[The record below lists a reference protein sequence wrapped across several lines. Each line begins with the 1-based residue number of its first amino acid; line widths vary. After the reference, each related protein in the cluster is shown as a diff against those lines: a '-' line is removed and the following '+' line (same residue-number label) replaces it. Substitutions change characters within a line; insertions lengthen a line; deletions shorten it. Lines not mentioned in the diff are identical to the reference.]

1 MKLII
6 YSILFLFLL
15 SGNVGAQNLVP
26 NPSFEQVSDCDLYFD
41 DFDRKATHW
50 KGYKFTPDLFNACSQ
65 SSYLGV
71 PNNVFDRQPAH
82 TGKGYAGILTYHWEF
97 PNEVIGTK
105 LTQALHKGE
114 KYEVSFKVS
123 RAASHALYATN
134 NLGLLFTNQPE
145 KSYNCQQAHLLEN
158 QVITESEVWITI
170 AGVFLADADYQ
181 YLVIGN
187 FFDQSRT
194 KLQKMSGGAFDAAY
208 YFIDDVYVAKAKPDA
223 QVTINQTVTQNPL
236 VKIEPKKENK
246 STVIEKT
253 TTDNQTK
260 IDEKKTA
267 TPNKPEAVIAISG
280 KVLDADSKL
289 PLVALV
295 EFMVPDSPQK
305 QDYETDFYTGQYAF
319 ANIKKTEK
327 FTIRL
332 SARNYY
338 PQVVSFFPKNEARIQ
353 KDFYLYALR
362 AGQSIEMKNVWFKS
376 NEAEILPQS
385 YEELNRVI
393 EILNDNPKM
402 RIELSG
408 YTDRSDQIELALR
421 RAKAIK
427 NHLET
432 VGKIDPRRLSF
443 QAYKQT
449 QAPKYA
455 GGAADESGKIER
467 VEFKI
472 LN

>member
-1 MKLII
+1 MKLLITTIYILII
-6 YSILFLFLL
+6 FQQLAK
-15 SGNVGAQNLVP
+15 AQNLVP

-41 DFDRKATHW
+41 DFDNKASSW
-50 KGYKFTPDLFNACSQ
+50 KGYNFTPDLFNACAQ

-82 TGKGYAGILTYHWEF
+82 SGKGYAGILTYHWEF
-97 PNEVIGTK
+97 PNEIIGTK
-105 LTQALHKGE
+105 LLQPIRKGE

-145 KSYNCQQAHLLEN
+145 KSYNCQQAHLLDN
-158 QVITESEVWITI
+158 QVITESEVWLTI

-187 FFDQSRT
+187 FFDRSRT

-208 YFIDDVYVAKAKPDA
+208 YFIDDVYVGKAKSEA
-223 QVTINQTVTQNPL
+223 QVTINQAITQNPL
-236 VKIEPKKENK
+236 VRTETKKEEKPTLETKNENK
-246 STVIEKT
+246 KQNASEKPAPT
-253 TTDNQTK
+253 
-260 IDEKKTA
+260 
-267 TPNKPEAVIAISG
+267 IAISG
-280 KVLDADSKL
+280 KVMDADTKR

-295 EFMVPDSPQK
+295 EFIVPDSPQK

-319 ANIKKTEK
+319 ANLKKPEK

-338 PQVVSFFPKNEARIQ
+338 PQVVSFFPKNEPRIQ
-353 KDFYLYALR
+353 KDFYLYPLR
-362 AGQSIEMKNVWFKS
+362 AGQSIELKSVYFKS

-385 YEELNRVI
+385 YEELNRVT

-408 YTDRSDQIELALR
+408 YTDRQDQIELALR
-421 RAKAIK
+421 RAKAVK
-427 NHLET
+427 AHLET

-443 QAYKQT
+443 QAYHQT
-449 QAPKYA
+449 QPPKYA
-455 GGAADESGKIER
+455 GGAAEESGKIER
-467 VEFKI
+467 IEFKI